1 MRVTE
6 WMIHLLLKDA
16 TSLTS
21 EMIEALQTGMSDG
34 RETMEAR
41 RMITQSSAMRIY

>member
-1 MRVTE
+1 MRVAG

-21 EMIEALQTGMSDG
+21 KMTEALQAGMAVG
-34 RETMEAR
+34 
-41 RMITQSSAMRIY
+41 